1 VEQHSGRRAADLA
14 IAGRLRAPGVLES
27 QVKRMIADP
36 RADGLMTA
44 FTGQWLQLR
53 NLDKVTP

>member
-1 VEQHSGRRAADLA
+1 
-14 IAGRLRAPGVLES
+14 
-27 QVKRMIADP
+27 MIADP